1 MFFQFLYIY
10 IKQLENM
17 GNMIGDL
24 ELLKNGKQE
33 FLTIEEVSKY
43 FQLSIRT
50 ISKLIAEEELRFVR
64 WGKYK
69 RIPLTSVLYYL
80 TRQGIIFPSEFD
92 DERRKEIYEAEKNRF
107 DVKRSL
113 TVSMDAIIKRKA
125 VELINE
131 SDDFSEYRN
140 SEAFSQLFK
149 FDSCALK

>member
-1 MFFQFLYIY
+1 
-10 IKQLENM
+10 M

-33 FLTIEEVSKY
+33 FLSIEEVSKY

-50 ISKLIAEEELRFVR
+50 ITKLLAEEELRFVR

-80 TRQGIIFPSEFD
+80 TRQGIMFPTEFD

-107 DVKRSL
+107 DIKKSL
-113 TVSMDAIIKRKA
+113 TVSMDSIIKRKA

-140 SEAFSQLFK
+140 SEAFSKLFK
-149 FDSCALK
+149 FDR

>member
-1 MFFQFLYIY
+1 
-10 IKQLENM
+10 M

-33 FLTIEEVSKY
+33 FLSIEEVSKY

-50 ISKLIAEEELRFVR
+50 ISKLIAEEELRYVR

-80 TRQGIIFPSEFD
+80 TRQGIMFPSEFD

-107 DVKRSL
+107 DIKKSL
-113 TVSMDAIIKRKA
+113 TVSMDSIIKRKA

-140 SEAFSQLFK
+140 SEAFSKLFK
-149 FDSCALK
+149 FDR

>member
-1 MFFQFLYIY
+1 
-10 IKQLENM
+10 M

-33 FLTIEEVSKY
+33 FLSIEEVSKY

-50 ISKLIAEEELRFVR
+50 ITKLLAEEELRFVR

-80 TRQGIIFPSEFD
+80 TRQGIMFPSEFD

-107 DVKRSL
+107 DIKKSL
-113 TVSMDAIIKRKA
+113 TVSMDSIIKRKA

-140 SEAFSQLFK
+140 SEAFNNLFK
-149 FDSCALK
+149 FDR

>member
-1 MFFQFLYIY
+1 
-10 IKQLENM
+10 M

-80 TRQGIIFPSEFD
+80 TRQGIMFPSEFD
-92 DERRKEIYEAEKNRF
+92 DERRNEIYEAEKNRF

-149 FDSCALK
+149 FDR

>member
-1 MFFQFLYIY
+1 
-10 IKQLENM
+10 
-17 GNMIGDL
+17 MIGDL

-33 FLTIEEVSKY
+33 FLSIEEVSKY

-50 ISKLIAEEELRFVR
+50 ISKLIAEEELRYVR

-80 TRQGIIFPSEFD
+80 TRQGIMFPSEFD

-107 DVKRSL
+107 DIKKSL
-113 TVSMDAIIKRKA
+113 TVSMDSIIKRKA

-140 SEAFSQLFK
+140 SEAFSKLFK
-149 FDSCALK
+149 FDS

>member
-1 MFFQFLYIY
+1 
-10 IKQLENM
+10 
-17 GNMIGDL
+17 MIGDL

-33 FLTIEEVSKY
+33 FLSIEEVSKY

-80 TRQGIIFPSEFD
+80 TRQGIMFPSEFD
-92 DERRKEIYEAEKNRF
+92 DERRNEIYEAEKNRF
-107 DVKRSL
+107 DIKKSL
-113 TVSMDAIIKRKA
+113 TVSMDSIIKRKA

-149 FDSCALK
+149 FDR

>member
-1 MFFQFLYIY
+1 
-10 IKQLENM
+10 
-17 GNMIGDL
+17 MIGDL

-33 FLTIEEVSKY
+33 FLSIEEVSKY

-50 ISKLIAEEELRFVR
+50 ITKLLAEEELRYVR

-80 TRQGIIFPSEFD
+80 TRQGIMFPTEFD

-107 DVKRSL
+107 DIKKSL
-113 TVSMDAIIKRKA
+113 TVSMDSIIKRKA

-140 SEAFSQLFK
+140 SEAFSKLFK
-149 FDSCALK
+149 FDS

>member
-1 MFFQFLYIY
+1 
-10 IKQLENM
+10 
-17 GNMIGDL
+17 MIGDL

-33 FLTIEEVSKY
+33 FLSIEEVSKY

-50 ISKLIAEEELRFVR
+50 ITKLLAEEELRFVR

-80 TRQGIIFPSEFD
+80 TRQGIMFPSEFD

-107 DVKRSL
+107 DIKKSL
-113 TVSMDAIIKRKA
+113 TVSMDSIIKRKA

-131 SDDFSEYRN
+131 SDDFREYRDT
-140 SEAFSQLFK
+140 EAFNNLFK
-149 FDSCALK
+149 

>member
-1 MFFQFLYIY
+1 
-10 IKQLENM
+10 
-17 GNMIGDL
+17 MIGEY

-33 FLTIEEVSKY
+33 FLSIEEVSKY

-80 TRQGIIFPSEFD
+80 TRQGIMFPTEFD

-107 DVKRSL
+107 DIKKSL
-113 TVSMDAIIKRKA
+113 TVSMDSIIKRKA

-140 SEAFSQLFK
+140 TEAFSKLFK
-149 FDSCALK
+149 FDS

>member
-1 MFFQFLYIY
+1 
-10 IKQLENM
+10 M

-33 FLTIEEVSKY
+33 FLSIEEVSKY

-50 ISKLIAEEELRFVR
+50 ITKLLAEEELRFVR

-80 TRQGIIFPSEFD
+80 TRQGIMFPSEFD
-92 DERRKEIYEAEKNRF
+92 DERRKEIYDAEKNRF
-107 DVKRSL
+107 DVKKSL
-113 TVSMDAIIKRKA
+113 TIAMNETIKKKAI
-125 VELINE
+125 ELINE

-140 SEAFSQLFK
+140 SEAFSSLFK
-149 FDSCALK
+149 

>member
-1 MFFQFLYIY
+1 
-10 IKQLENM
+10 
-17 GNMIGDL
+17 MIGDL

-33 FLTIEEVSKY
+33 FLSIEEVSKY

-80 TRQGIIFPSEFD
+80 TRQGIMFPSEFD
-92 DERRKEIYEAEKNRF
+92 DERRNEIYEAEKNRF
-107 DVKRSL
+107 DVKKSL

-131 SDDFSEYRN
+131 SDDFREYRDT
-140 SEAFSQLFK
+140 EAFNNLFK
-149 FDSCALK
+149 

>member
-1 MFFQFLYIY
+1 
-10 IKQLENM
+10 
-17 GNMIGDL
+17 MIGDL

-80 TRQGIIFPSEFD
+80 TRQGIMFPSEFD
-92 DERRKEIYEAEKNRF
+92 DERRNEIYEAEKNRF
-107 DVKRSL
+107 DVKKSL

-131 SDDFSEYRN
+131 SDDFREYRDT
-140 SEAFSQLFK
+140 EAFNNLFK
-149 FDSCALK
+149 

>member
-1 MFFQFLYIY
+1 
-10 IKQLENM
+10 
-17 GNMIGDL
+17 MIGDL

-80 TRQGIIFPSEFD
+80 TRQGIMFPSEFD
-92 DERRKEIYEAEKNRF
+92 DERRNEIYEAEKNRF
-107 DVKRSL
+107 DVKKSL

-149 FDSCALK
+149 FDR

>member
-1 MFFQFLYIY
+1 
-10 IKQLENM
+10 
-17 GNMIGDL
+17 MIGDL

-33 FLTIEEVSKY
+33 FLSIEEVSKY

-50 ISKLIAEEELRFVR
+50 ITKLLAEEELRYVR

-80 TRQGIIFPSEFD
+80 TRQGIMFPSEFD

-107 DVKRSL
+107 DIKKSL
-113 TVSMDAIIKRKA
+113 TVSMDSIIKRKA

-140 SEAFSQLFK
+140 SEAFSKLFK
-149 FDSCALK
+149 FDS

>member
-1 MFFQFLYIY
+1 
-10 IKQLENM
+10 
-17 GNMIGDL
+17 MIGDL

-33 FLTIEEVSKY
+33 FLSIEEVSKY

-50 ISKLIAEEELRFVR
+50 ISKLIAEEELRYVR

-80 TRQGIIFPSEFD
+80 TRQGIMFPTEFD

-107 DVKRSL
+107 DIKKSL
-113 TVSMDAIIKRKA
+113 TVSMDSIIKRKA

-140 SEAFSQLFK
+140 SEAFSKLFK
-149 FDSCALK
+149 FDR

>member
-1 MFFQFLYIY
+1 
-10 IKQLENM
+10 
-17 GNMIGDL
+17 MIGEY

-33 FLTIEEVSKY
+33 FLSIEEVSKY

-80 TRQGIIFPSEFD
+80 TRQGIMFPTEFD

-107 DVKRSL
+107 DIKKSL
-113 TVSMDAIIKRKA
+113 TVSMDSIIKRKA

-140 SEAFSQLFK
+140 SEAFSKLFK
-149 FDSCALK
+149 FDS

>member
-1 MFFQFLYIY
+1 
-10 IKQLENM
+10 
-17 GNMIGDL
+17 MIGDL

-33 FLTIEEVSKY
+33 FLSIEEVSKY

-50 ISKLIAEEELRFVR
+50 ISKLIAEEELRYVR

-80 TRQGIIFPSEFD
+80 TRQGIMFPSEFD

-107 DVKRSL
+107 DVKKSL
-113 TVSMDAIIKRKA
+113 TVSMDSIIKRKA

-140 SEAFSQLFK
+140 SEAFSELFK
-149 FDSCALK
+149 FDR

>member
-1 MFFQFLYIY
+1 
-10 IKQLENM
+10 
-17 GNMIGDL
+17 MIGDL

-33 FLTIEEVSKY
+33 FLSIEEVSKY

-107 DVKRSL
+107 DIKKSL
-113 TVSMDAIIKRKA
+113 TVSMDSIIKRKA

-149 FDSCALK
+149 FDR

>member
-1 MFFQFLYIY
+1 
-10 IKQLENM
+10 
-17 GNMIGDL
+17 MIGDL

-80 TRQGIIFPSEFD
+80 TREGIIFPSEFD
-92 DERRKEIYEAEKNRF
+92 DERRNEIYEAEKNRF

-131 SDDFSEYRN
+131 SDDFREYRDT
-140 SEAFSQLFK
+140 EAFNNLFK
-149 FDSCALK
+149 

>member
-1 MFFQFLYIY
+1 
-10 IKQLENM
+10 M

-33 FLTIEEVSKY
+33 FLSIEEVSKY

-50 ISKLIAEEELRFVR
+50 ISKLIAEEELRYVR

-80 TRQGIIFPSEFD
+80 TRQGIMFPSEFD

-107 DVKRSL
+107 DIKKSL
-113 TVSMDAIIKRKA
+113 TVSMDSIIKRKA

-140 SEAFSQLFK
+140 SEAFSKLFK
-149 FDSCALK
+149 FDS

>member
-1 MFFQFLYIY
+1 
-10 IKQLENM
+10 M
-17 GNMIGDL
+17 GNMIGEY

-33 FLTIEEVSKY
+33 FLSIEEVSKY

-80 TRQGIIFPSEFD
+80 TRQGIMFPTEFD

-107 DVKRSL
+107 DIKKSL
-113 TVSMDAIIKRKA
+113 TVSMDSIIKRKA

-140 SEAFSQLFK
+140 TEAFSKLFK
-149 FDSCALK
+149 FDS

>member
-1 MFFQFLYIY
+1 
-10 IKQLENM
+10 
-17 GNMIGDL
+17 MIGDL

-33 FLTIEEVSKY
+33 FLSIEEVSKY

-80 TRQGIIFPSEFD
+80 TRQGIMFPSEFD
-92 DERRKEIYEAEKNRF
+92 DERRNEIYEAEKNRF
-107 DVKRSL
+107 DVKTSL

-140 SEAFSQLFK
+140 SEAFGKLFK
-149 FDSCALK
+149 FDR

>member
-1 MFFQFLYIY
+1 
-10 IKQLENM
+10 
-17 GNMIGDL
+17 MIGDL

-33 FLTIEEVSKY
+33 FLSIEEVSKY

-50 ISKLIAEEELRFVR
+50 ISKLIAEEELRYVR

-80 TRQGIIFPSEFD
+80 TRQGIMFPSEFD

-107 DVKRSL
+107 DIKKSL
-113 TVSMDAIIKRKA
+113 TVSMDSIIKRKA

-140 SEAFSQLFK
+140 SEAFSKLFK
-149 FDSCALK
+149 FDR

>member
-1 MFFQFLYIY
+1 MA
-10 IKQLENM
+10 
-17 GNMIGDL
+17 NMIGDL

-80 TRQGIIFPSEFD
+80 TRQGIMFPSEFD
-92 DERRKEIYEAEKNRF
+92 DERRNEIYEAEKNRF
-107 DVKRSL
+107 DVKKSL

-149 FDSCALK
+149 FDR

>member
-1 MFFQFLYIY
+1 
-10 IKQLENM
+10 
-17 GNMIGDL
+17 MIGDL

-33 FLTIEEVSKY
+33 FLSIEEVSKY

-80 TRQGIIFPSEFD
+80 TRQGIMFPSEFD
-92 DERRKEIYEAEKNRF
+92 DERRNEIYEAEKNRF
-107 DVKRSL
+107 DVKKSL

-149 FDSCALK
+149 FDR

>member
-1 MFFQFLYIY
+1 
-10 IKQLENM
+10 
-17 GNMIGDL
+17 MIGDL

-33 FLTIEEVSKY
+33 FLSIEEVSKY

-50 ISKLIAEEELRFVR
+50 ITKLLSEEELRYVR

-80 TRQGIIFPSEFD
+80 TRQGIMFPSEFD
-92 DERRKEIYEAEKNRF
+92 DERRKEIYDAEKNRF
-107 DVKRSL
+107 DIKKSL
-113 TVSMDAIIKRKA
+113 TVSMDSIIKRKA

-140 SEAFSQLFK
+140 SEAFSKLFK
-149 FDSCALK
+149 FDS

>member
-1 MFFQFLYIY
+1 
-10 IKQLENM
+10 
-17 GNMIGDL
+17 MIGDL

-80 TRQGIIFPSEFD
+80 TREGIMFPCEFD
-92 DERRKEIYEAEKNRF
+92 DERRNEIYEAEKNRF
-107 DVKRSL
+107 DVKKSL

-131 SDDFSEYRN
+131 SDDFREYRDT
-140 SEAFSQLFK
+140 EAFNNLFK
-149 FDSCALK
+149 

>member
-1 MFFQFLYIY
+1 
-10 IKQLENM
+10 M

-33 FLTIEEVSKY
+33 FLSIEEVSKY

-50 ISKLIAEEELRFVR
+50 ISKLIAEEELRYVR

-80 TRQGIIFPSEFD
+80 TRQGIMFPSEFD

-107 DVKRSL
+107 DIKKSL
-113 TVSMDAIIKRKA
+113 TVSMDSIIKRKA

-140 SEAFSQLFK
+140 SEAFSELFK
-149 FDSCALK
+149 FDR

>member
-1 MFFQFLYIY
+1 
-10 IKQLENM
+10 M

-33 FLTIEEVSKY
+33 FLSIEEVSKY

-80 TRQGIIFPSEFD
+80 TRQGIMFPSEFD
-92 DERRKEIYEAEKNRF
+92 DERRNEIYEAEKNRF

-140 SEAFSQLFK
+140 SEAFGKLFK
-149 FDSCALK
+149 FDR

>member
-1 MFFQFLYIY
+1 
-10 IKQLENM
+10 
-17 GNMIGDL
+17 MIGDL

-107 DVKRSL
+107 DIKKSL
-113 TVSMDAIIKRKA
+113 TVSMDSIIKRKA

-149 FDSCALK
+149 FDR

>member
-1 MFFQFLYIY
+1 
-10 IKQLENM
+10 
-17 GNMIGDL
+17 MIGEY
-24 ELLKNGKQE
+24 ELLKNGTQE
-33 FLTIEEVSKY
+33 FLSIEEVSKY

-50 ISKLIAEEELRFVR
+50 ISKLIAEEELRYVR

-80 TRQGIIFPSEFD
+80 TRQGIMFPTEFD

-107 DVKRSL
+107 DIKKSL
-113 TVSMDAIIKRKA
+113 TVSMDSIIKRKA

-140 SEAFSQLFK
+140 SEAFSKLFK
-149 FDSCALK
+149 FDS

>member
-1 MFFQFLYIY
+1 
-10 IKQLENM
+10 
-17 GNMIGDL
+17 MIGDL

-33 FLTIEEVSKY
+33 FLSIEEVSKY

-50 ISKLIAEEELRFVR
+50 ITKLLAEEELRYVR

-80 TRQGIIFPSEFD
+80 TRQGIMFPTEFD

-107 DVKRSL
+107 DIKKSL
-113 TVSMDAIIKRKA
+113 TVSMDSIIKRKA

-140 SEAFSQLFK
+140 SEAFNNLFK
-149 FDSCALK
+149 

>member
-1 MFFQFLYIY
+1 
-10 IKQLENM
+10 M
-17 GNMIGDL
+17 GNMIGEY

-33 FLTIEEVSKY
+33 FLSIEEVSKY

-80 TRQGIIFPSEFD
+80 TRQGIMFPTEFD

-107 DVKRSL
+107 DIKKSL
-113 TVSMDAIIKRKA
+113 TVSMDSIIKRKA

-140 SEAFSQLFK
+140 SEAFSKLFK
-149 FDSCALK
+149 FDS

>member
-1 MFFQFLYIY
+1 
-10 IKQLENM
+10 
-17 GNMIGDL
+17 MIGDL

-50 ISKLIAEEELRFVR
+50 ISKLLAEEELRFVR

-107 DVKRSL
+107 DIKKSL
-113 TVSMDAIIKRKA
+113 TVSMDSIIKRKA

-149 FDSCALK
+149 FDR

>member
-1 MFFQFLYIY
+1 
-10 IKQLENM
+10 M

-33 FLTIEEVSKY
+33 FLSIEEVSKY

-50 ISKLIAEEELRFVR
+50 ITKLLAEEELRYVR

-80 TRQGIIFPSEFD
+80 TRQGIMFPTEFD

-107 DVKRSL
+107 DIKKSL
-113 TVSMDAIIKRKA
+113 TVSMDSIIKRKA

-140 SEAFSQLFK
+140 SEAFSKLFK
-149 FDSCALK
+149 FDS